1 MDPVSTP
8 PLSPLILKF
17 DKIFFSEMWSPQ
29 DDGGDMGNKKNKF
42 DKNGDSKKKKK
53 KVISF

>member
-1 MDPVSTP
+1 
-8 PLSPLILKF
+8 
-17 DKIFFSEMWSPQ
+17 MWSPQ

-42 DKNGDSKKKKK
+42 DKNSDSKKKKK